1 MTRPKYNYPRVSLT
15 VTLSVG
21 AYDLLREMC
30 GELHITKQDAI
41 SSALL
46 SRIDP
51 SKQLEDWRTLSPDLF
66 I

>member
-15 VTLSVG
+15 VSLSIG
-21 AYDLLREMC
+21 AYDLLRELC

-41 SSALL
+41 TSALL

-51 SKQLEDWRTLSPDLF
+51 SQSLEDWSNLSSELF

>member
-1 MTRPKYNYPRVSLT
+1 MTKPKYTYPRVSLT

-21 AYDLLREMC
+21 AYDLLRELC

-41 SSALL
+41 SSAVL

-51 SKQLEDWRTLSPDLF
+51 SQQLEDWNNLSPDLF

>member
-15 VTLSVG
+15 VNLSIG

-41 SSALL
+41 ASALL

-51 SKQLEDWRTLSPDLF
+51 SQQLDDWSNLSPELF

>member
-1 MTRPKYNYPRVSLT
+1 MIKPKYDYPRVSLT
-15 VTLSVG
+15 VTLSSG

-30 GELHITKQDAI
+30 GELNISHQDAI
-41 SSALL
+41 ASALL

-51 SKQLEDWRTLSPDLF
+51 AKQTEDWKHLSINLF

>member
-1 MTRPKYNYPRVSLT
+1 MKRPKYTYPRVSLT
-15 VTLSVG
+15 VSLSVD

-41 SSALL
+41 VSALL

-51 SKQLEDWRTLSPDLF
+51 SQQLDDWSNLSPELF